1 MVSTDAENLLLQNG
15 CGKSFKTHQL
25 FCRKTKPKQRLSIF
39 LFHVSVLH
47 TEIVSL
53 LMFHFCSSL
62 FTMFEFTKLIYLW
75 RCIFIHLY
83 FYFCTMFFFFFFF
96 WLPFVAFLVCNINMV
111 TLLLL
116 LLQLEKNALISCVWR
131 FFFFFFKEVI
141 ICWSDPA
148 CVHRAELA
156 CGPTNQCI
164 AVHVN
169 NQDSIF
175 KKAWVNII
183 SCLRSLWSAFD
194 HENPRKRNQGYVD
207 INCDTEL
214 RVLHQNIL
222 PICSQLG
229 YKS

>member
-1 MVSTDAENLLLQNG
+1 MFFSFYNVWIYQINLFMTVHIY
-15 CGKSFKTHQL
+15 SFV
-25 FCRKTKPKQRLSIF
+25 F
-39 LFHVSVLH
+39 LF
-47 TEIVSL
+47 
-53 LMFHFCSSL
+53 
-62 FTMFEFTKLIYLW
+62 
-75 RCIFIHLY
+75 LY
-83 FYFCTMFFFFFFF
+83 NVFFFFLFFF
-96 WLPFVAFLVCNINMV
+96 GFLLSLFLFVILIWSHYYCCYYSWKKMLWFLVFGD
-111 TLLLL
+111 
-116 LLQLEKNALISCVWR
+116 

-194 HENPRKRNQGYVD
+194 HENPRKRYQGYVD